1 MNEDLACKK
10 VLNCT
15 DVTKLKTI
23 GKYLSEMRCKW
34 ENKASKTQL
43 VLEASGN
50 RNGTPTKKKI
60 IGKRSKYTV
69 VTVLVKVVVV
79 VQGPKR
85 RYDK

>member
-15 DVTKLKTI
+15 DATKLKTI

-43 VLEASGN
+43 VVKASGEQKWK
-50 RNGTPTKKKI
+50 PKKI
-60 IGKRSKYTV
+60 IGKKE
-69 VTVLVKVVVV
+69 
-79 VQGPKR
+79 
-85 RYDK
+85 

>member
-1 MNEDLACKK
+1 MNEDLAYKK

-34 ENKASKTQL
+34 ENKASTTQL
-43 VLEASGN
+43 VLEASGK
-50 RNGTPTKKKI
+50 RNGNPSKKI
-60 IGKRSKYTV
+60 IGKRSDYTV
-69 VTVLVKVVVV
+69 VTILVKVLVV
-79 VQGPKR
+79 VQGQKR

>member
-34 ENKASKTQL
+34 ENKTSKTQL

-50 RNGTPTKKKI
+50 KNGTPPLPKKNYWK
-60 IGKRSKYTV
+60 KE
-69 VTVLVKVVVV
+69 
-79 VQGPKR
+79 
-85 RYDK
+85 

>member
-34 ENKASKTQL
+34 ENKTSKTQL

-50 RNGTPTKKKI
+50 RNGNPPKKI

-69 VTVLVKVVVV
+69 VTILVKVVVI
-79 VQGPKR
+79 VQGQKR
-85 RYDK
+85 RYGK